1 MAPSLTK
8 SGRVNRSALAFVLC
22 AAATLGACHHRDKHV
37 AGVPARADWHRVV
50 TEADRERLR
59 TWHTTWVAAIAKAR
73 AAGKG
78 AQIDAL
84 GALFDP
90 DRSMPDGPMPPPG
103 RYHCRVYKVGAN
115 GPAMQDF
122 TAYPTADCAVAAE
135 GEVSSFARLAGAQRP
150 VGLLFDDNPARV
162 VFLGTL
168 VLGDETKPMVY
179 GQDTQ
184 RDMAAYVDR
193 IGPARWRMAF
203 PSPGFES
210 LLDVIDLTPAD
221 GAK

>member
-1 MAPSLTK
+1 
-8 SGRVNRSALAFVLC
+8 VNRSALALALC
-22 AAATLGACHHRDKHV
+22 AAAPLGACHHRDKHV
-37 AGVPARADWHRVV
+37 AGVPARADWHRIV
-50 TEADRERLR
+50 TEADREKLR

-78 AQIDAL
+78 SQIDAL
-84 GALFDP
+84 AALFDP
-90 DRSMPDGPMPPPG
+90 DRAMPDGAMPPPG
-103 RYHCRVYKVGAN
+103 HYHCRVYKVGAN

-122 TAYPTADCAVAAE
+122 TVYPDAACTVAAE
-135 GEVSSFARLAGAQRP
+135 GEVSSLAKLGGAQRP
-150 VGLLFDDNPARV
+150 VGLLFDDNAARA

-184 RDMAAYVDR
+184 RDLAAYVER
-193 IGPARWRMAF
+193 IGAKRWRMAF

-210 LLDVIDLTPAD
+210 MLDVVELTPAD
-221 GAK
+221 PVG

>member
-1 MAPSLTK
+1 M
-8 SGRVNRSALAFVLC
+8 NRTTLALALC

-37 AGVPARADWHRVV
+37 AGPPARADWHRVA

-59 TWHTTWVAAIAKAR
+59 LWHASWDAAIAKAR

-78 AQIDAL
+78 PQIDAL
-84 GALFDP
+84 AALFDP
-90 DRSMPDGPMPPPG
+90 DRAMPDGALPPPG
-103 RYHCRVYKVGAN
+103 HYHCRVYKVGAN

-122 TAYPTADCAVAAE
+122 TAYPTADCVIEAE
-135 GEVSSFARLAGAQRP
+135 GEVSSLYQVAGKQRP
-150 VGLLFDDNPARV
+150 VGLLFDDNAARV

-184 RDMAAYVDR
+184 RDLAGFVER
-193 IGPARWRMAF
+193 IGPKRWRVAF
-203 PSPGFES
+203 PSPRFES
-210 LLDVIDLTPAD
+210 LLDVVELTPANEPRVHTQ
-221 GAK
+221 

>member
-1 MAPSLTK
+1 MNKP
-8 SGRVNRSALAFVLC
+8 ALALLLC
-22 AAATLGACHHRDKHV
+22 AAATLGACHHRDKHI
-37 AGVPARADWHRVV
+37 ADAPARADWHRVV
-50 TEADRERLR
+50 TETDREKLR
-59 TWHTTWVAAIAKAR
+59 TWHATWMAAIAKAR
-73 AAGKG
+73 TAGKG

-84 GALFDP
+84 AALFDP
-90 DRSMPDGPMPPPG
+90 DRAMPDGAMPPPG

-122 TAYPTADCAVAAE
+122 TAYPVADCAVAPGNGA
-135 GEVSSFARLAGAQRP
+135 SRFSRLAGAQRP
-150 VGLLFDDNPARV
+150 IGLLFDDSPSRV

-193 IGPARWRMAF
+193 IGPKRWRMAF

-210 LLDVIDLTPAD
+210 MLDVIELTPAD
-221 GAK
+221 S